1 MLIHAAAGGVGTFA
15 VQLAKWKGAFVI
27 GTASAH
33 NHEFLR
39 QLGADELIDYTTTRF
54 EDVVHDV
61 DMVFDTLA
69 GEVQKRSWQT
79 LKPGGVLVSVLG
91 APLAEDAQQHGVRG
105 ASVFVQPNAQQL
117 AEIARLI
124 DSRQLKPIVE
134 TVLPLAEARCG
145 QDLSQSGHVRGK
157 IVLRVV

>member
-1 MLIHAAAGGVGTFA
+1 M
-15 VQLAKWKGAFVI
+15 
-27 GTASAH
+27 
-33 NHEFLR
+33 
-39 QLGADELIDYTTTRF
+39 
-54 EDVVHDV
+54 VHDV

-79 LKPGGVLVSVLG
+79 LKPGGVLVSCLG
-91 APLAEDAQQHGVRG
+91 APSAEDAQQHGVRG

-117 AEIARLI
+117 TEIAKLI
-124 DSRQLKPIVE
+124 DLRKLKPVVE
-134 TVLPLAEARCG
+134 AVLPLAEARRA